1 MKLASQ
7 SQLIH
12 AIDGVIN
19 VRTLDI
25 GRVLAASLIYYFHIG
40 IFDQC
45 PLSAYGQFAV
55 EYFVML
61 SGISYILFSK
71 SKPALWSEY
80 FAYIKKRLTSLF
92 PIFLLV
98 NLLIYIGSFFYASSL
113 GKSFSFVEFLASA
126 AGISQYLGWKY
137 MSNVMWFMPFIM
149 QVYLL
154 LPLIDWTARRIN
166 PVTLVL
172 IAFGVSCLLAQMMPL
187 FANSEYQLKLIC
199 KNWSPIFRLP
209 EVCVGVILGRIC
221 LTRSGLGA
229 GLLAVIV
236 YGTLAL
242 AVDTVES
249 TCTFGRFYMPW
260 NGFVVPL
267 FIFGVSAL
275 ISPLLRAAN
284 SKLLRWL
291 GISSLP
297 FFLLHAAPIATISH
311 HFQNKPSVWAAYF
324 FICWIVAI
332 AATWLAQ
339 QFNEKLAAA
348 VGRSRTL
355 P

>member
-1 MKLASQ
+1 M
-7 SQLIH
+7 
-12 AIDGVIN
+12 DGVIN

-25 GRVLAASLIYYFHIG
+25 GRILAASLIYYFHIG
-40 IFDQC
+40 LFDKY
-45 PLSAYGQFAV
+45 PLSNRGEFAV

-61 SGISYILFSK
+61 SGISYILLSK
-71 SKPALWSEY
+71 SKPAKWSEY
-80 FAYIKKRLTSLF
+80 FAYIKKRFTSLF
-92 PIFLLV
+92 PVFFLV
-98 NLLIYIGSFFYASSL
+98 NLLIYLGSFFYTSSL
-113 GKSFSFVEFLASA
+113 GKPFSFAEFIASTS
-126 AGISQYLGWKY
+126 GISLYLGWKY

-221 LTRSGLGA
+221 LTRNGLGA

-249 TCTFGRFYMPW
+249 TYAFGRFYMPW

-284 SKLLRWL
+284 SNLLRWL

-311 HFQNKPSVWAAYF
+311 HFQNRPAVWAAYF
-324 FICWIVAI
+324 LICWIIAI

-339 QFNEKLAAA
+339 QLNLKLAASA
-348 VGRSRTL
+348 GRSRTL
-355 P
+355 A